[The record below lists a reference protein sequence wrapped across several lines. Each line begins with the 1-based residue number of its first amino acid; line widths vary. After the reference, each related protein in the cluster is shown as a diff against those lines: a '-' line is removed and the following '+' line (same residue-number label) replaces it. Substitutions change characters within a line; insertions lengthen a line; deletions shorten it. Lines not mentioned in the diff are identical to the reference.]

1 MNIEELTQ
9 ATLAQSTGPDDA
21 TDSPVDLPKAGIT
34 TLQTHYSA
42 RAAAM
47 KLAFATLS
55 PLDDDA
61 RAAVFQALQDGS
73 AASLQ
78 PNLAQFKQR
87 LGKLLGLGAA
97 EIAQVK

>member
-1 MNIEELTQ
+1 MNAAELID
-9 ATLAQSTGPDDA
+9 ATLERDQGNAQSQPADD
-21 TDSPVDLPKAGIT
+21 PKPGLT

-47 KLAFATLS
+47 KLAYATLA

-61 RAAVFQALQDGS
+61 RAAVYQALQDGS

>member
-1 MNIEELTQ
+1 MNAAELID
-9 ATLAQSTGPDDA
+9 ATLEAGQGNAQPQPADDLK
-21 TDSPVDLPKAGIT
+21 PGLT
-34 TLQTHYSA
+34 TLQTHYGA

-47 KLAFATLS
+47 KLAYATLA

-61 RAAVFQALQDGS
+61 RAAVYQALQDGS

-87 LGKLLGLGAA
+87 LGKLLGLGAG